1 MIARSEGRG
10 WAGRKA
16 GMLIKGKQKGTFL
29 SHDYVSGS
37 ILFTLS
43 YYSYAGDYV
52 WRKLSKRYMRSLC
65 IISSNC
71 KWVYNYL
78 EIKILIKNMVEILLL
93 KKWNSKENWEILSGH
108 N

>member
-43 YYSYAGDYV
+43 YYSYAGYYV

-71 KWVYNYL
+71 K
-78 EIKILIKNMVEILLL
+78 
-93 KKWNSKENWEILSGH
+93 
-108 N
+108 